1 MSHIDRIKR
10 KATSWK
16 SLFKS
21 NMDPYVQFQIATN
34 LKYPKMDQFKGSF
47 FGDLDINLVFWLV
60 LGMVFM
66 ENRKKLGLKRLGL
79 KNSLSVNAIKV
90 NY

>member
-34 LKYPKMDQFKGSF
+34 PKMVQFKGSF
-47 FGDLDINLVFWLV
+47 FGDLDINLVFYLV

-79 KNSLSVNAIKV
+79 AVLKDSLSVNAIKV